1 MATKIINTNG
11 DNTPNYNTVRISAID
26 LPVAP
31 PIPPTDNGEGPTVPL
46 QRIQIKPQEEDDG
59 KTRLI
64 RGNST
69 PTTPTT
75 VPIGRNHP
83 LPPEQWVH
91 GWLVAITGPMKG
103 NSFPVILGNNTVGRA
118 NTNTICLP
126 SDKGIS
132 RSQFSIRYQQGKN
145 SYLVAPIN
153 SASQVTYL
161 ADGDEL
167 IFPTPICEG
176 DTLRLSSETTMRFVP
191 FCDSQF
197 RWTYDQNPAA
207 PAPAPTPA
215 PAPKPGMPN
224 ISKDRKGP
232 QITPIHFPTQE
243 IGIDKSSR
251 DLPTVRITPAA
262 PGTDLDATVR
272 IERASRP
279 SAEQQTEDDG
289 HTRIF
294 RRIPQDNQASGSN
307 RHPAES
313 WEQGWLVAISGPM
326 KGMYFPITIGINQG
340 GRSDTCR
347 ICLSADNGISGE
359 QFAIRYVKSRKQ
371 FLVTNIDTASQLTYL
386 NNDELT
392 GYEPIKRGD
401 ILRVSE
407 QTSLRFIPFCND
419 SFYWDYPETL

>member
-1 MATKIINTNG
+1 MATRIINTTG

-26 LPVAP
+26 LPVTP
-31 PIPPTDNGEGPTVPL
+31 PIPPSDNGEGPTVPL
-46 QRIQIKPQEEDDG
+46 QRIQIKPKEEDDG

-103 NSFPVILGNNTVGRA
+103 KSFPVILGNNTVGRA

-126 SDKGIS
+126 SDTGIS

-197 RWTYDQNPAA
+197 KWNYDQIPAA
-207 PAPAPTPA
+207 PSPAPTPA
-215 PAPKPGMPN
+215 PAPKPGIPN
-224 ISKDRKGP
+224 ISKDKMSP
-232 QITPIHFPTQE
+232 QIIPIHFPTQE
-243 IGIDKSSR
+243 IGIDKSSL
-251 DLPTVRITPAA
+251 DLPTVRITPDV
-262 PGTDLDATVR
+262 PYRDATVR
-272 IERASRP
+272 IERAIRS
-279 SAEQQTEDDG
+279 SAEQQAEDDG

-294 RRIPQDNQASGSN
+294 RRIPQDNPANASY

-347 ICLSADNGISGE
+347 ICLSADNGISGK

-386 NNDELT
+386 NDDELT
-392 GYEPIKRGD
+392 GYEPIQRGD